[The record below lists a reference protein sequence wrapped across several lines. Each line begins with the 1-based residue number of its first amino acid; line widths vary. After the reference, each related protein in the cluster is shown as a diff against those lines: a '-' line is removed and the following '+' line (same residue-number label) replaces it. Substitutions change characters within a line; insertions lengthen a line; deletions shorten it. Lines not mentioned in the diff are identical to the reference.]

1 MAITRRSFVVS
12 GSLLASSMF
21 YGGLAGT
28 ANAAT
33 KIDELDFAF
42 DAPVQWPV
50 GEAIPTLEQY
60 ERQLDPITGP
70 QNPFKSERI
79 RAAELLVEMDK
90 FAQGGKTPYQIA
102 RHFHDWRQGSV
113 ASDNETDRKDRK
125 YFTREW
131 PVRGNPLIMGLFD
144 STGLRTPVGDTTFWC
159 AAFVSN
165 CIHRSLVSR
174 GNNQKLWPYSEG
186 AASAAYRGFGKSVDD
201 PKQGDI
207 VVFQNNGEAW
217 RGHVGFVHAI
227 EGSTIRVLGGNQGA
241 QNEYNG
247 GEVNISPFN
256 RNSTRLRL
264 HSFRRHDILS

>member
-1 MAITRRSFVVS
+1 MAINRRDFVVS

-21 YGGLAGT
+21 YGGLAGP

-201 PKQGDI
+201 PNRGTSWFSRTMAKP
-207 VVFQNNGEAW
+207 GEAMSLRPRHRRKHDPGPRRQSGRAERIQWW
-217 RGHVGFVHAI
+217 RSQHKPVQPQLHTTEAAFVQK
-227 EGSTIRVLGGNQGA
+227 G
-241 QNEYNG
+241 
-247 GEVNISPFN
+247 
-256 RNSTRLRL
+256 
-264 HSFRRHDILS
+264 